1 MISRVSK
8 ASILQGFVKSRS
20 FLAGNSAY
28 IPSSYESIA
37 TFTAS
42 GGESA
47 ATFSSIPSGF
57 KHLQIRGLTLSGSGW
72 YNYIRFNS
80 DSGSNYVRHALYGS
94 GSAAAANGATAQT
107 GIRVGSLWTPSA
119 TNPTTYVVDILDY
132 GSTTNNKTV
141 RIFTGIDENGSGYI
155 TVSSGLWL
163 NTAAITSISFGF
175 EGTATFNSGSK
186 VALYGIKEF

>member
-1 MISRVSK
+1 MIGALVAGVTGSGG
-8 ASILQGFVKSRS
+8 ASL
-20 FLAGNSAY
+20 
-28 IPSSYESIA
+28 SSYESIA

-119 TNPTTYVVDILDY
+119 TNPTTYIVDILDH
-132 GSTTNNKTV
+132 GSTSNNKTV
-141 RIFTGIDENGSGYI
+141 RVFTGIDENGSGYI
-155 TVSSGLWL
+155 TVGSGLWL
-163 NTAAITSISFGF
+163 NTSAISSISFGF

-186 VALYGIKEF
+186 VALYGIKEA